1 VNVEVLIP
9 RTRRAIDGPLASSS
23 GATATTLADP
33 EVALL
38 IADSIAD
45 VIFYAGGVWGYS
57 LSGAAPDAYGAPT
70 SFTVTPDLPLDHQ
83 TVVIAQAALNH
94 FFHAMRDAKVA
105 ETIANEAQSWGWQK
119 SATLL
124 NEYFKMLR
132 EQRDRALELAVA
144 AGGGGGLEAYVSFLA
159 VRDANTSA
167 IIEPYVETALI
178 GTAQVDYRWG

>member
-1 VNVEVLIP
+1 VNVEVMIP
-9 RTRRAIDGPLASSS
+9 RTRRAIDGPMASGSAS
-23 GATATTLADP
+23 VASTLGDP

-38 IADSIAD
+38 IADAIAD

-70 SFTVTPDLPLDHQ
+70 TFEVTPDLPLEHQ

-105 ETIANEAQSWGWQK
+105 ETIANEAQSWSWQK

-144 AGGGGGLEAYVSFLA
+144 EGGGGLEAYVSFIA
-159 VRDANTSA
+159 VRDATTSA

-178 GTAQVDYRWG
+178 GTGQVDYRWG